1 MSIILYHYSD
11 KTLDPLKTR
20 EAQGFVTSPEA
31 LKEELELK
39 QYTAYPGLYNQQISF
54 FIDPIPRDLPDKFD
68 GRHRFWKSGKTLYE
82 HEVVVNSAI
91 SPLALVKFMLV
102 EAPWRQKFMDQT
114 DFNNE
119 HDARNYHLKC
129 AAMRVHL
136 GEQGQGVSDLIKVIE
151 KYKGTCNQHFGQY
164 RDDPYYETD
173 ILPKYAAM
181 VPHLMLYPKDGIIP
195 VHQIRRIK
203 LK

>member
-68 GRHRFWKSGKTLYE
+68 HRHPFMVDTASGSLE
-82 HEVVVNSAI
+82 
-91 SPLALVKFMLV
+91 
-102 EAPWRQKFMDQT
+102 R
-114 DFNNE
+114 
-119 HDARNYHLKC
+119 
-129 AAMRVHL
+129 
-136 GEQGQGVSDLIKVIE
+136 
-151 KYKGTCNQHFGQY
+151 
-164 RDDPYYETD
+164 PYMSM
-173 ILPKYAAM
+173 K
-181 VPHLMLYPKDGIIP
+181 
-195 VHQIRRIK
+195 
-203 LK
+203 